1 MGVTA
6 MVDTSAFIALV
17 DRGDDRNAAAAA
29 ALKSSLD
36 RRDLLLTTNY
46 IVTEALSLAQ
56 NRLGMAAVR
65 AIAEDHLDAMTVVW
79 VTPEDHNCGFEA
91 LLSSGRRR
99 LSLVDCVTFAVM
111 RRLRVVRAFAYDR
124 HFDEQGFE
132 RLE

>member
-17 DRGDDRNAAAAA
+17 DRGDDHNAAAAA

-36 RRDLLLTTNY
+36 RRDLLLTSNY
-46 IVTEALSLAQ
+46 IVTEAVSLAQ

-79 VTPEDHNCGFEA
+79 VTPEDHARGLES
-91 LLSSGRRR
+91 LLSAGRRR

-111 RRLRVVRAFAYDR
+111 RRLRVVKAFAYDR